1 MLFRFSLYGFLKNQ
15 RYFEPFLVLVFL
27 EKGMSYFEIGTL
39 IAFREA
45 CVNLLGVP
53 TGAIA
58 DTCGRRLSMILS
70 FVAYIVSFVIFAYS
84 TSSAM
89 LFLAMLFFAV
99 GESFRDGTHK
109 ALIFAWLR
117 LQGRLDERTKVYGF
131 TRSWSLI
138 GSAVSVIL
146 SAVFVFVSDG
156 YRHVFLF
163 AILPYVLNIV
173 NFFGYPKELDSHIEE
188 KASIRKVA
196 AHLMDAVGQSF
207 RKPDLRR
214 LMFESMGFEGVFK
227 AVKDYLQPVLKAVA
241 GGLFAV
247 GGVASLAQSGGWSE
261 TQSSAILV
269 GVVYFVL
276 YALSS
281 YGSRQ
286 SHRLVDL
293 FGSEERASTALWI
306 SAALLYAAILLF
318 GWFGL
323 AALLIPAFVLLHVFQ
338 AVWRPLIISRFD
350 KSSEERQAA
359 TILSIEGQAQ
369 GLATL
374 ACAPIIGFAID
385 TISAGKVGSPFWP
398 VGMLGLLATAY
409 FVIRP
414 APATPSLDEN
424 EIAVAGRADNS

>member
-70 FVAYIVSFVIFAYS
+70 FAAYIVSFVIFAYS
-84 TSSAM
+84 AVPAL

-117 LQGRLDERTKVYGF
+117 LQNRLDERTKVYGF

-138 GSAVSVIL
+138 GSAVSVVL
-146 SAVFVFVSDG
+146 SAVFVFTSDG
-156 YRHVFLF
+156 YRYVFLF
-163 AILPYVLNIV
+163 AIPPYILNIV
-173 NFFGYPKELDSHIEE
+173 NFFGYPKELDAHIEE
-188 KASIRKVA
+188 RASVRKVA
-196 AHLMDAVGQSF
+196 AHLKEAFMQSV

-214 LMFESMGFEGVFK
+214 LMFESMCFEGVFK
-227 AVKDYLQPVLKAVA
+227 AVKDYLQPVLKAAAATLFAA
-241 GGLFAV
+241 GGLTMIPNVSRWSDTQRSAV
-247 GGVASLAQSGGWSE
+247 
-261 TQSSAILV
+261 LV
-269 GVVYFVL
+269 GIIYFVL
-276 YALSS
+276 YLFSS
-281 YGSRQ
+281 FGSRKT
-286 SHRLVDL
+286 HKFAER
-293 FGSEERASTALWI
+293 FGNEERASTALW
-306 SAALLYAAILLF
+306 ATVALLYAMILLG

-323 AALLIPAFVLLHVFQ
+323 AAILIPAFVLIHVLQ

-374 ACAPIIGFAID
+374 ACAPIIGLAID
-385 TISAGKVGSPFWP
+385 SVTTGKVGGPFWP
-398 VGMLGLLATAY
+398 VGLIGLAAALF

-414 APATPSLDEN
+414 ASPPMVESLGEG
-424 EIAVAGRADNS
+424 A

>member
-27 EKGMSYFEIGTL
+27 EKGMTYFEIGTL

-70 FVAYIVSFVIFAYS
+70 FAAYIVSFVIFAYS
-84 TSSAM
+84 ATPAL
-89 LFLAMLFFAV
+89 LFLAMLCFAV

-146 SAVFVFVSDG
+146 SAVFVFISDG
-156 YRHVFLF
+156 YRYVFLF
-163 AILPYVLNIV
+163 AIPPYLLNIA
-173 NFFGYPKELDSHIEE
+173 NFFGYPKELDAHIEE
-188 KASIRKVA
+188 KATLRKVA
-196 AHLMDAVGQSF
+196 SHLKAALVQSW

-214 LMFESMGFEGVFK
+214 LLLESMGFEGVFK
-227 AVKDYLQPVLKAVA
+227 AVKDYLQPVLKAAA
-241 GGLFAV
+241 GLMFAV
-247 GGVASLAQSGGWSE
+247 GGLALIPNAGWSD
-261 TQSSAILV
+261 TQRSAVLV
-269 GVVYFVL
+269 GAVYFLL
-276 YALSS
+276 YVLSS
-281 YGSRQ
+281 YGSRR
-286 SHRLVDL
+286 SHLLSER

-306 SAALLYAAILLF
+306 AAALLYGLILAG
-318 GWFGL
+318 GWFGVV
-323 AALLIPAFVLLHVFQ
+323 AILIPAFVLLHVMQ

-350 KSSEERQAA
+350 KSSDERQAA

-374 ACAPIIGFAID
+374 ACAPLIGLAID
-385 TISAGKVGSPFWP
+385 LVSAGRIGGAFWP
-398 VGMLGLLATAY
+398 VGLLGLVAALG
-409 FVIRP
+409 FVLKP
-414 APATPSLDEN
+414 ALPPVSELEATP
-424 EIAVAGRADNS
+424 